1 LVNDI
6 GDVMDFIDLISLVD
20 LTGEEVREGADFR
33 VGRGGLELGEVV
45 IMNIVLRV
53 DWVVRLLVL
62 TCN

>member
-1 LVNDI
+1 M

-20 LTGEEVREGADFR
+20 LTGEEVREEVDFR